1 MPITTA
7 QALLAI
13 DFLDLIPS
21 CLIRDPIVGSH
32 IFHILRLVMDGL
44 QFRKPAVPT
53 SRFRGVYAFRS
64 PLRLRYKWQCFM
76 AIDETRR
83 EHLGTFE
90 TEILAAQAFDTR
102 ARTLG
107 RSSECNFDEETQPR
121 IPNEDLSYDKTQGQP
136 ADKSIPPPAWFTT
149 SSVCRGGYWSSAQI
163 KDGRSQVCV

>member
-1 MPITTA
+1 
-7 QALLAI
+7 
-13 DFLDLIPS
+13 
-21 CLIRDPIVGSH
+21 
-32 IFHILRLVMDGL
+32 
-44 QFRKPAVPT
+44 
-53 SRFRGVYAFRS
+53 
-64 PLRLRYKWQCFM
+64 M

-136 ADKSIPPPAWFTT
+136 ADKSIPPPPGLLRPASAAAVTGRQRK
-149 SSVCRGGYWSSAQI
+149 SRMGARRSVSDSTKRGLVTGGGHNSEQAANSLILAE
-163 KDGRSQVCV
+163 